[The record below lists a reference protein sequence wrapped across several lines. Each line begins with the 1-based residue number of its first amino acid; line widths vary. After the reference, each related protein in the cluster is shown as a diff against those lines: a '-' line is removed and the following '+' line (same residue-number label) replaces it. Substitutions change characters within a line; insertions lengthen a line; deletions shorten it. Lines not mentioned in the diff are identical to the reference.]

1 MPRAAP
7 RLLLFLVPALLVG
20 TAVALTLS
28 RGLRL
33 PDTQDGPKVEV
44 DSATVGGVTFEFE
57 YREGSERYQSAWGK
71 ETVGAIRGADVF
83 DYRFGIPTVNGTAFP
98 SPNPGDT
105 VRWNR
110 TGPLLINAQPVEPH
124 RFQPK
129 QLDAP
134 PTELKWDILHPSDA
148 PRDSLT
154 ADWSRVGRVLV
165 TAHGDGVARV
175 WDIDKKAVRTVITP
189 NAPTDG
195 RKRWGLKATVSPDGK
210 TVATANV
217 QAPAVSLWEA
227 ETGKHIATLTEPAGK
242 VTDLRFA
249 SDAVLFEAHCG
260 SLFFRDLSGD
270 RSKTSKWSAVHN
282 ELLASFAYATAS
294 GILATNDGK
303 SVVLHRHV
311 VPPDLHFFRFP
322 GVVEGVTDESAIALS
337 PDGYLVAVAGSAGK
351 LVLHKTDTGNP
362 QRQLWWRKRPDGS
375 SPAIGAL
382 AFLADG
388 KTLVV
393 GCADGIRLYDVET
406 GRERGWVNTHSLRS
420 LAVSG
425 DGAFLAATAERGS
438 AVYLWPVASL
448 QPK

>member
-20 TAVALTLS
+20 TAVALALS

-33 PDTQDGPKVEV
+33 PDTPGGPKVEV
-44 DSATVGGVTFEFE
+44 DRATVGGVTFEFE
-57 YREGSERYQSAWGK
+57 YRDGSERYQSAWGK

-98 SPNPGDT
+98 SLNPGDT

-110 TGPLLINAQPVEPH
+110 TGPLLINGQPVEPH

-129 QLDAP
+129 RLDAE

-154 ADWSRVGRVLV
+154 ADWSKVGRVLV

-175 WDIDKKAVRTVITP
+175 WDVEKRAVRTVITP
-189 NAPTDG
+189 DAPTDG
-195 RKRWGLKATVSPDGK
+195 RKRWGLKAAVSPDGK

-227 ETGKHIATLTEPAGK
+227 DTGKLIATLTEPAGK
-242 VTDLRFA
+242 VTDLRFK
-249 SDAVLFEAHCG
+249 SDTELLEARGGVLFV
-260 SLFFRDLSGD
+260 RDLTGD
-270 RSKTSKWSAVHN
+270 RGKVTKDIAVHT
-282 ELLASFAYATAS
+282 ELTVSISIDPHSDL
-294 GILATNDGK
+294 LATNDG
-303 SVVLHRHV
+303 RHITV
-311 VPPDLHFFRFP
+311 RSSDAVGGHD
-322 GVVEGVTDESAIALS
+322 GVTADTVFVLSSLKGPPLVPRTEMLALA
-337 PDGYLVAVAGSAGK
+337 DNAGNLTIQLGAGGQPVK
-351 LVLHKTDTGNP
+351 K
-362 QRQLWWRKRPDGS
+362 LWWRKRPDGS
-375 SPAIGAL
+375 VPSIGAM

-393 GCADGIRLYDVET
+393 GGADGIRLYDVDT
-406 GRERGWVNTHSLRS
+406 GRERGWVGTHSIRS

-425 DGAFLAATAERGS
+425 DGAFLAATAERGG
-438 AVYLWPVASL
+438 AVYLWPTESL